1 MYDIAEDCDVAHV
14 KTSSASYKN
23 KELEAESSN
32 SQQKKKVRE
41 TNLMGRHKKKHSQRK
56 IKIDDMPMWKG
67 VEPFTLK
74 QEITSSGEV
83 YFS

>member
-32 SQQKKKVRE
+32 SQQKEKARE
-41 TNLMGRHKKKHSQRK
+41 INLEDRPSRQRHLQKK
-56 IKIDDMPMWKG
+56 IKIDDIHMGNVWNN
-67 VEPFTLK
+67 L
-74 QEITSSGEV
+74 ISSK
-83 YFS
+83 S